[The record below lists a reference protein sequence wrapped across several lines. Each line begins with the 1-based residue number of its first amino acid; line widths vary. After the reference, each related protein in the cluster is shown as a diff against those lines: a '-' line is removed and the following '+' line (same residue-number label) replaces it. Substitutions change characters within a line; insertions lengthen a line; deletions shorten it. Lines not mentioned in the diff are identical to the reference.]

1 MTNTPS
7 SALPTIADIA
17 HRHVGAYDPMTGLWK
32 SKAYAAIVA
41 EALRKRLANLHPR
54 LSDSRFVAVEKHGA
68 SHAIVF
74 PRIQQTWQ
82 PMIKADDLDQFDV
95 NEELE
100 RIFNEFKKD
109 LEL

>member
-1 MTNTPS
+1 MTNVPS
-7 SALPTIADIA
+7 STLPTFADIA
-17 HRHVGAYDPMTGLWK
+17 HRHAGAYDPMTGLWK
-32 SKAYAAIVA
+32 SRAYASIVA

-54 LSDSRFVAVEKHGA
+54 LSDSRFVAVEKHGGNYM
-68 SHAIVF
+68 IEF
-74 PRIQQTWQ
+74 PRIQQTWL
-82 PMIKADDLDQFDV
+82 PSTGPKDATEFDI